1 MLNFDDETKIRPLT
15 MFNSAAQ
22 LPQPH
27 PISVR
32 EYFRMG
38 ETGVLDPEARI
49 ELIEGE
55 LFDMSP
61 IGPPHSGKVNRL
73 IRLFSRIIGDRAIV
87 SVQNPT
93 VLGDLSAPQPDLAL
107 LRRREDFYEQAH
119 PGPEDI
125 LVLVEVADST
135 LAYDR
140 NRKLPLYARFAIPE
154 VWLVDVAGKALVIHR
169 DPEGGKY
176 KTKFRVRNLSRVGI
190 AALPHVEL
198 DLRSLF

>member
-1 MLNFDDETKIRPLT
+1 ML
-15 MFNSAAQ
+15 NSAAP
-22 LPQPH
+22 LPQRH
-27 PISVR
+27 LISVR

-38 ETGVLDPEARI
+38 ETGVLDPEARC

-61 IGPPHSGKVNRL
+61 IGPPHSSKVNRL
-73 IRLFSRIIGDRAIV
+73 NRLFSRTISDQAIV
-87 SVQNPT
+87 SAQNPT

-107 LRRREDFYEQAH
+107 LRWRQDFYEQAH

-135 LAYDR
+135 LAHDR
-140 NRKLPLYARFAIPE
+140 DRKLPLYAHFAIPE
-154 VWLVDVAGKALVIHR
+154 VWLVDVANKALIVHR
-169 DPEGGKY
+169 DPENGAY
-176 KTKFRVRNLSRVGI
+176 RTRFQVRDLSCVGI
-190 AALPHVEL
+190 ATLPGIEL

>member
-1 MLNFDDETKIRPLT
+1 
-15 MFNSAAQ
+15 
-22 LPQPH
+22 
-27 PISVR
+27 
-32 EYFRMG
+32 MG
-38 ETGVLDPEARI
+38 ETSVLDPEARI

-61 IGPPHSGKVNRL
+61 IGPPHSSKVNRL
-73 IRLFSRIIGDRAIV
+73 IRFFSRIIGDQAIV
-87 SVQNPT
+87 SAQNPT

-107 LRRREDFYEQAH
+107 LRWRKDFYEQAH

-140 NRKLPLYARFAIPE
+140 DRKLPLYARFAIPE
-154 VWLVDVAGKALVIHR
+154 VWLVDVAGKALIVYR
-169 DPEGGKY
+169 DPENGAY
-176 KTKFRVRNLSRVGI
+176 RTRFRVPDLSRVDI
-190 AALPHVEL
+190 AALPGIAL